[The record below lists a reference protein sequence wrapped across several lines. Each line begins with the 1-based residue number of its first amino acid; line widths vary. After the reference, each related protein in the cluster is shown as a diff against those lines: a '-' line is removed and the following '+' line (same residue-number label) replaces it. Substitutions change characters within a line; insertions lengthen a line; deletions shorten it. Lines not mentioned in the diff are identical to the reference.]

1 MLSGRLRACLI
12 RLIGDRDGVSAI
24 EFSVIA
30 PILLLILMGSIE
42 LPRAYMI
49 GKRLDNAASTMADL
63 ISRGSYADLKPVSR
77 RDERDLQ
84 PLRREPCEHRADGGG
99 DLQRRHRG
107 DDQGLLQCR
116 IQRPGPHGGLLAR
129 RTAPGM
135 TRNGDRFVV
144 SEVTMIY
151 HPIFPVLS
159 KLTGWTF
166 RYKKIWPVRGGE
178 IYNGQNEVVL
188 PGGKP
193 CPA

>member
-1 MLSGRLRACLI
+1 MLSGRLRARLI

-63 ISRGSYADLKPVSR
+63 ISRGSYADLKPVFAATSAISNPYDVSR
-77 RDERDLQ
+77 ASIVLTAAGTYSDGTAATTKVCSSAESNG
-84 PLRREPCEHRADGGG
+84 RA
-99 DLQRRHRG
+99 
-107 DDQGLLQCR
+107 
-116 IQRPGPHGGLLAR
+116 
-129 RTAPGM
+129 RTAGSSLGEPPPGM

>member
-1 MLSGRLRACLI
+1 MLSGRLRAHLI
-12 RLIGDRDGVSAI
+12 RLIGDREGVSAI

-49 GKRLDNAASTMADL
+49 GKRLDNAAATMADL
-63 ISRGSYADLKPVSR
+63 ISRGSYADLKPVFAATSAISNPYDVSR
-77 RDERDLQ
+77 ASIVLT
-84 PLRREPCEHRADGGG
+84 AAGTYSDGSSAATKVCSSAESNG
-99 DLQRRHRG
+99 Q
-107 DDQGLLQCR
+107 
-116 IQRPGPHGGLLAR
+116 A
-129 RTAPGM
+129 RTAGSSLGAPPAGM

-144 SEVTMIY
+144 SEVTMTY

-159 KLTGWTF
+159 NLTRWTF

-178 IYNGQNEVVL
+178 IYNGQSEVVL